1 MGVTCEI
8 DLAEI
13 SNTGTSLWY
22 KYCALTDNRLRR
34 VNIPDQINP
43 VVSKCLVAPNRVA
56 CRGSDYASFLVL
68 NLIVELIL
76 HTFKFILLQFCPNLV
91 HKDFFHAGVCSFHW
105 IVSQFL
111 CALIAFLI
119 AHITVEAL
127 TPTRCKTT
135 KIHSQAEVNQWKH
148 SSFFLNE

>member
-1 MGVTCEI
+1 MGVTCET

-13 SNTGTSLWY
+13 SNTSTTLWY
-22 KYCALTDNRLRR
+22 KYCALTDNRLRPI
-34 VNIPDQINP
+34 NMHDQKNP
-43 VVSKCLVAPNRVA
+43 VVLKCLVAPNRVA
-56 CRGSDYASFLVL
+56 CRGSDNASFLVL

-76 HTFKFILLQFCPNLV
+76 HTFKFILLQFCPNLG
-91 HKDFFHAGVCSFHW
+91 HTDFFHAGVCSFCW

-119 AHITVEAL
+119 AHFTVEAL

-135 KIHSQAEVNQWKH
+135 KIHSQAQVNQWKH
-148 SSFFLNE
+148 SSFFQNE